1 MLCEAQHTL
10 FGAIRIML
18 TLMGPW
24 MLNINKR
31 TLVLTRLCPFDGAH
45 LHSQRSSSNKTLWP
59 FQTSQLND
67 SVWNRLLFWAGLLL
81 FFFFFFPSCGTYQ
94 RLTAPVFTPPQS
106 LHPLAY
112 LFLQARA
119 PAPAPSH
126 SSFSKCFL
134 SKPLPAAVF
143 PICFCNF
150 FPF

>member
-1 MLCEAQHTL
+1 MLCEAQHTR
-10 FGAIRIML
+10 FGAIRMML

-24 MLNINKR
+24 TLNINKR
-31 TLVLTRLCPFDGAH
+31 TVVLARLCPLVGTH

-81 FFFFFFPSCGTYQ
+81 LFFFSSCATCQ
-94 RLTAPVFTPPQS
+94 CLTAPVFTPPQS

-126 SSFSKCFL
+126 PSFSKCFL
-134 SKPLPAAVF
+134 SSPLPAAVF